1 MHSKVFHRLYA
12 TLALALLAASA
23 PVWGGDAMTAKVRA
37 VTDGDTL
44 VIARNGGVRVVDL
57 VGIDAPELS
66 QDFGI
71 EARDA
76 IRQWTKGKKVSVEL
90 LGAEG
95 SATAARITVDGKDLA
110 ASLVSAGLAWA
121 TKDANG
127 EALKAAQEKA
137 RAASE
142 GLWAKANPT
151 APWDY
156 RASA

>member
-1 MHSKVFHRLYA
+1 MKSKVSHRLNA
-12 TLALALLAASA
+12 VLALLLLVSSA
-23 PVWGGDAMTAKVRA
+23 PVWGGDTMTAKVRS
-37 VTDGDTL
+37 VTDGDTV
-44 VIARNGGVRVVDL
+44 VIGRNGSVRVVDL

-71 EARDA
+71 EARDT
-76 IRQWTKGKKVSVEL
+76 IRAWTKGKKVTVEL
-90 LGAEG
+90 LGKEG
-95 SATAARITVDGKDLA
+95 SATGARIMVDGEDLA
-110 ASLVSAGLAWA
+110 AKLVAAGLAWA
-121 TKDANG
+121 SKDASG

-156 RASA
+156 RARA